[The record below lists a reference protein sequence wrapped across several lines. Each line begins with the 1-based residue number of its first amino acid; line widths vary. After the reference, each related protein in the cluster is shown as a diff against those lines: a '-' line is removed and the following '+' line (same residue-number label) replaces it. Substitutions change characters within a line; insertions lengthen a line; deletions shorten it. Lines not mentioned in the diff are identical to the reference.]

1 MLGSRIRSRRSSP
14 HLVQFDILSTV
25 PTPGESVD
33 ITESGKPARSLF
45 NLGALPLALEAAY
58 WRIIAI
64 RKDSGGGA
72 KNQTLVRHHFQL
84 HVRVLW
90 HSIGLPRGIRANQPN
105 RTDRSRSR
113 PRSGLAFIIS
123 AGAVP
128 PSRAVHSIPVLRYSH
143 IIFYICPSSLLS
155 YQIL

>member
-1 MLGSRIRSRRSSP
+1 M
-14 HLVQFDILSTV
+14 
-25 PTPGESVD
+25 
-33 ITESGKPARSLF
+33 
-45 NLGALPLALEAAY
+45 ALEAAY
-58 WRIIAI
+58 WWIIAI
-64 RKDSGGGA
+64 RNDSGGGA

-90 HSIGLPRGIRANQPN
+90 HSIGLPRGTRANQPN

-128 PSRAVHSIPVLRYSH
+128 PSRAVHSSPPVFSYNILHPVHHHYYHTKFYKITQRTKPIYSCSA
-143 IIFYICPSSLLS
+143 YRPPARRRLLLS
-155 YQIL
+155 RIRGSIRIDPYCSHSAYGACIEY